1 VRDRRQASLFLS
13 ISLLLL
19 ALMMVQSAT
28 GLAVA
33 AEVTTRYVA
42 QGGTDA
48 GDCTVPGEPCAT
60 VQYAVDAAGSGDIIK
75 IGAGLYSGV
84 QGHPAPA
91 GYVGAATVQQVAY
104 VDKTVTLQ
112 GGYLAPDFADPPD
125 PEDNQTTLD
134 AQGAGRVLFIAGDVA
149 PRIEGLRITGGDASG
164 LGGGELA
171 WQDAGGGVYILGA
184 DATLTGNWVYANMA
198 EWYGGGLYLS
208 GSNSLL
214 EDNVISGND
223 ATDCDWGHG
232 GGLALVSSHARLCSN
247 TVIGNRAGYRGGG
260 LFLSSSN
267 ATLIGNIVNDN
278 VSSSDGGGFCFLN
291 SDAAFLLGNSI
302 SGNEAGIGGGLLL
315 NNSDVTMRRNT
326 VSGNVASLMGGGLA
340 MWFSKP
346 ELDGNSIS
354 GNVAAEGGAGLDL
367 SWYSH
372 ALLTS
377 NLIADNRAGT
387 GGCALCIQDSSPRL
401 LHTTIVS
408 NTGSGGAIRVT
419 GDAAQSSIALTNTI
433 LISHTLGIT
442 VSAGNTA
449 TLEATF
455 WGVGDWANDVDW
467 GGEGII
473 DIGDINV
480 RGDPGFTCTDGGCP
494 APYRLGPTSDALDEG
509 VAAGVRNDID
519 GEPRLYPVP
528 DLGADEYWP
537 PGILRWVYLPV
548 VLRSAP

>member
-1 VRDRRQASLFLS
+1 
-13 ISLLLL
+13 
-19 ALMMVQSAT
+19 MVQSAT

-48 GDCTVPGEPCAT
+48 SDCTIPAEPCGT

-75 IGAGLYSGV
+75 IAAGTYVDIHSR
-84 QGHPAPA
+84 PAPA
-91 GYVGAATVQQVAY
+91 EYLGAEDVLQVAY
-104 VDKTVTLQ
+104 IAKTVTLQ
-112 GGYLAPDFADPPD
+112 GGYLSPGFAEPPD
-125 PEDNQTTLD
+125 PEVNQTTLD
-134 AQGAGRVLFIAGDVA
+134 AASQGRVLFIAGDAA
-149 PRIEGLRITGGDASG
+149 PRIEGLHITGGDASG
-164 LGGGELA
+164 LGGGELS

-184 DATLTGNWVYANMA
+184 EATLVGNWVFTNAA

-208 GSNSLL
+208 HSNS
-214 EDNVISGND
+214 VIEANTISENR
-223 ATDCDWGHG
+223 ATDRDWGHG
-232 GGLALVSSHARLCSN
+232 GGLALVASHARLYGN
-247 TVIGNRAGYRGGG
+247 TVIANHAGYRGGG

-267 ATLIGNIVNDN
+267 AALIGNTVSDN

-315 NNSDVTMRRNT
+315 NNSDVTMRGNT
-326 VSGNVASLMGGGLA
+326 VSGNAASLMGGGLA

-346 ELDGNSIS
+346 ELDGNSIL

-372 ALLTS
+372 ALLTN

-419 GDAAQSSIALTNTI
+419 GYAAQGSIALTNTI
-433 LISHTLGIT
+433 LVSHTLGIT

-455 WGVGDWANDVDW
+455 WGDGDWANDVDW
-467 GGEGII
+467 EGDGVI
-473 DIGDINV
+473 DVGDINIW
-480 RGDPGFTCTDGGCP
+480 GDPLFACTGGACL
-494 APYRLGPTSDALDEG
+494 APYRLAPGSEALDEG
-509 VAAGVRNDID
+509 VAAGVLNDID

-537 PGILRWVYLPV
+537 PGALRRIYLPV
-548 VLRSAP
+548 VLRNAP